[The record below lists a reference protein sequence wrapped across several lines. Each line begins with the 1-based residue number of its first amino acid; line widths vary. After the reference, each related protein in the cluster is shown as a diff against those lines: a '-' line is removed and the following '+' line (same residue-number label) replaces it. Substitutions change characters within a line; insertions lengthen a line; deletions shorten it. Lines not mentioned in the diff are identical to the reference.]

1 MVSEF
6 GIRIGLA
13 NTVQHIS
20 IVAIVPSS
28 SDGSLMK
35 NTVDYVK
42 LADERAATI
51 AALER
56 RLADLE
62 AAVSQGAV
70 PAIRDARFRN

>member
-1 MVSEF
+1 
-6 GIRIGLA
+6 
-13 NTVQHIS
+13 
-20 IVAIVPSS
+20 
-28 SDGSLMK
+28 MK

-62 AAVSQGAV
+62 AAVSVYLRRATENFDLSKNVEVCIAFIFVTHISNTRTLDWSSGSMQ
-70 PAIRDARFRN
+70 DS

>member
-1 MVSEF
+1 M
-6 GIRIGLA
+6 
-13 NTVQHIS
+13 
-20 IVAIVPSS
+20 
-28 SDGSLMK
+28 MK

-62 AAVSQGAV
+62 AALSQGAV
-70 PAIRDARFRN
+70 PAIRDARFRS